1 MLLKRL
7 CDAMGVPGQ
16 EGEVRAI
23 IREELNGK
31 VDEIRSDTI
40 GNLIVRKGPVGG
52 PRVMLAAHMD
62 EVGFL
67 VSGFTKDGCLR
78 FEKAGGTDDRVI
90 LTKVVLVGSQRL
102 PGVIGVRPY
111 HLETDKEREGPVK
124 SDKLCIDIGCKSREE
139 AEAKVKLGDPV
150 VFDTGFAEFG
160 EGYVKGRALDDR
172 IGCAVLAEVL
182 KLDWSIPVW
191 GVFTAQEEIGCRGAA
206 IAAYSIQPEMGI
218 ALEGTVSA
226 DVAGVDDEGLVTEP
240 GKGPAI
246 GVMDSGSIPHRKMLA
261 QVVSLAKQHG
271 VPFQFRRTTTGRN
284 DAGPIQ
290 RSQGGSATVTISV
303 PCKNI
308 HSPVAIASV
317 SDFDNCVRLVGL
329 FLKSVEG
336 GFRV

>member
-1 MLLKRL
+1 MLLGRL
-7 CDAMGVPGQ
+7 CEAVGLPGQ
-16 EGEVRAI
+16 ESEVRAI
-23 IREELNGK
+23 LKEELGGR
-31 VDEIRSDTI
+31 VDEMRSDTI
-40 GNLIVRKGPVGG
+40 GNLIVRKGPAGG

-78 FEKAGGTDDRVI
+78 FVKAGGTDDRVI
-90 LTKVVLVGSQRL
+90 LTKPVLVGTKRL
-102 PGVIGVRPY
+102 PGVIGSRPY
-111 HLETDKEREGPVK
+111 HLETEKDRERPVK
-124 SDKLCIDIGCKSREE
+124 GDKLCIDIGCTSREE
-139 AEAKVKLGDPV
+139 AEGKVKLGDPV
-150 VFDTGFAEFG
+150 VFDTSFAEFG

-182 KLDWSIPVW
+182 KQDWSIPVW
-191 GVFTAQEEIGCRGAA
+191 GVFTAQEEIGSRGAA
-206 IAAYSIQPEMGI
+206 IAAYSIEPEMGI

-246 GVMDSGSIPHRKMLA
+246 GIMDSGSIPNRKMLA
-261 QVVSLAKQHG
+261 QVVGLARQHG
-271 VPFQFRRTTTGRN
+271 VPFQFRRTTSGGN

-290 RSQGGSATVTISV
+290 RTQAGVATVTISV

-308 HSPVAIASV
+308 HSPVAIASMG
-317 SDFDNCVRLVGL
+317 DFDNCVKLVGL

-336 GFRV
+336 GFRA

>member
-7 CDAMGVPGQ
+7 CEAMGISGQ
-16 EGEVRAI
+16 EAEVRAV
-23 IREELNGK
+23 IREELGGK
-31 VDEIRSDTI
+31 VDEMRCDTM
-40 GNLIVRKGPVGG
+40 GNVIVRKGPEHG

-62 EVGFL
+62 EVGL
-67 VSGFTKDGCLR
+67 MISGITKEGCLR
-78 FEKAGGTDDRVI
+78 FVKAGGTDDRVI
-90 LTKVVLVGSQRL
+90 LSKVVLVGKSRI
-102 PGVIGVRPY
+102 PGVIGPRPH
-111 HLETDKEREGPVK
+111 HLETDKERETPVK
-124 SDKLCIDIGCKSREE
+124 SDKLYIDIGCKSREE
-139 AEAKVKLGDPV
+139 AESKVKLGDPV
-150 VFDTGFAEFG
+150 IFDTSFAEFG

-172 IGCAVLAEVL
+172 IGCAVLVEIL
-182 KLDWSIPVW
+182 KQDWSIPVW
-191 GVFTAQEEIGCRGAA
+191 GVFTSQEEVGCRGAT

-226 DVAGVDDEGLVTEP
+226 DVAGVEDEGLVTQP
-240 GKGPAI
+240 GNGPAI
-246 GVMDSGSIPHRKMLA
+246 GIMDAGSIPNRHMLA

-271 VPFQFRRTTTGRN
+271 VPFQFRRTTTGGN